1 MFDRSITIL
10 AFVLLIAATSAQD
23 VVLHAKGVK
32 PPTKPNNAKPARQG
46 AQHPEENLFGV
57 VNHIRSPST
66 RLVEEEQL
74 GSFAKSGAPFKS
86 KKLFSVPKR
95 NTL

>member
-1 MFDRSITIL
+1 MLDRSMIIL
-10 AFVLLIAATSAQD
+10 AFVLLIAATAAQD
-23 VVLHAKGVK
+23 VVLHAKGVR
-32 PPTKPNNAKPARQG
+32 PPTKPNNEKPARQG

-57 VNHIRSPST
+57 VKQIRSPST

-86 KKLFSVPKR
+86 KTSLSVQI
-95 NTL
+95 

>member
-1 MFDRSITIL
+1 M
-10 AFVLLIAATSAQD
+10 LLIAAATAQD
-23 VVLHAKGVK
+23 VVLHAKGVR
-32 PPTKPNNAKPARQG
+32 PPTKTSGGKPARQG

-57 VNHIRSPST
+57 VKQIRSPST

-86 KKLFSVPKR
+86 KKSFYAQTT
-95 NTL
+95 NTF